1 MDAFKNSLLLLFLT
15 TVFACESGEDQSVR
29 VRAMVD
35 QLVSDRIQSHK
46 DIRLQRCREEMLR
59 EAGEKVD
66 SILLAEARQQR
77 DTVSRPPKPV
87 KPVQPAFRNLPDSM
101 RKVQKPKVSLTDTLR
116 ANN

>member
-1 MDAFKNSLLLLFLT
+1 MDAFKYSLLLLFLIT
-15 TVFACESGEDQSVR
+15 TTSCKSGEDQSVQ
-29 VRAMVD
+29 VKALVD

-66 SILLAEARQQR
+66 SILLEEARQQR

-87 KPVQPAFRNLPDSM
+87 KPIPPAFRNLPDSM
-101 RKVQKPKVSLTDTLR
+101 RNVQKPIVSLADTLK